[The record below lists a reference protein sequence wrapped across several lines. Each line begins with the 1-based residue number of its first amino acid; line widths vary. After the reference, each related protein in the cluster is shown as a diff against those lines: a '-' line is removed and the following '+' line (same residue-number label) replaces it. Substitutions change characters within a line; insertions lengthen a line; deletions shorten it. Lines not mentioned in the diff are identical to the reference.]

1 MQTLEE
7 LQAKID
13 TADDLRSVV
22 KTMKA
27 LAALSIRHF
36 QEAVDS
42 LRDYHHTVEFG
53 LRIALRNRPEELSVA
68 APIGSKRAGAIIIGS
83 DQGMCG
89 QFNEDIAR
97 YAARKIGEM
106 GIASSDGD
114 ILAIGL
120 RLPFPLEQVGIQ
132 PGEVFSIPTSLSGI
146 TPLVQDI
153 LLKMDR
159 WRDERGV
166 DRVMIL
172 HNQPTS
178 RQSYRSNTR
187 QLLPVDADWLQ
198 ALEERRWTGKTLPMF
213 TVGWDSLF
221 SALIRQ
227 HLLVSVY
234 QSVLESLAA
243 ENASRM
249 ASMQAAERNI
259 EERIQELR
267 KQFHQQR
274 QSSITAELLDI
285 VGGFE
290 ALSAESQQ

>member
-1 MQTLEE
+1 VETLEE

-13 TADDLRSVV
+13 TAGDLRSVV

-36 QEAVDS
+36 EEAVDS
-42 LRDYHHTVEFG
+42 LNDYRRTVEFG
-53 LRIALRNRPEELSVA
+53 LQIALRNRSESFSIA
-68 APIGSKRAGAIIIGS
+68 APLESKRVGGVIIGS

-97 YAARKIGEM
+97 YAARQMSEM
-106 GIASSDGD
+106 GVASAEPS
-114 ILAIGL
+114 ILAVGL
-120 RLPFPLEQVGIQ
+120 RLPFPLEQAGIEID
-132 PGEVFSIPTSLSGI
+132 EVFSIPTSLSGI

-153 LLKMDR
+153 LVKIDQLREK
-159 WRDERGV
+159 RGV
-166 DRVMIL
+166 ARFIVF

-178 RQSYRSNTR
+178 RSSHRSHTR
-187 QLLPVDADWLQ
+187 QLLPVDIDWLRT
-198 ALEERRWTGKTLPMF
+198 LEERRWAGRTLPMF
-213 TVGWDSLF
+213 TVNWHTLF

-234 QSVLESLAA
+234 QSIVESLAA

-259 EERIQELR
+259 EERMQELR
-267 KQFHQQR
+267 SRFHQQR
-274 QSSITAELLDI
+274 QSSITTELLDI

-290 ALSAESQQ
+290 ALGSEPT